1 MSPLVYARGN
11 ASPKLFPGVLFVKFL
26 MVFIHPLPK
35 ILNASFL
42 FLAPLS
48 LDSSGS
54 IAVGDSDHES
64 AGVKPSMTATIPE
77 APPLPPGAVTW
88 LVSEPIP
95 GESEFLLGDELPKL
109 EDIIDSDQLQKVCET
124 E

>member
-26 MVFIHPLPK
+26 MVFIHPQC
-35 ILNASFL
+35 IL

-124 E
+124 